1 MKNVIILLI
10 FLSSFSVYCKGIKMI
25 DITDS
30 ISTVQVEQSMKNISK
45 QFKTNEMMIYL
56 SGIDTVLM
64 NSIDST
70 LLKDNYAMFQYS
82 IFCTDKNKNTWISI
96 FVGSKLFSQKQIEGF
111 NPFKKFN
118 IKKTFYKV
126 KEFEPFGTNEYV
138 LIAPDTNNNI
148 CIYYKQCYLT
158 YLAEYNSRQV
168 VYKNDKMLIK
178 HNDSISNQLNSERE
192 LFFKLF
198 KRMINTEVLRKQ
210 LHQDKV
216 IWKEVEDNK

>member
-1 MKNVIILLI
+1 
-10 FLSSFSVYCKGIKMI
+10 MI

-30 ISTVQVEQSMKNISK
+30 LSTVQVEQSMKSISK

-96 FVGSKLFSQKQIEGF
+96 FVGSKLFLQKQIEGF

-118 IKKTFYKV
+118 IPNTFYKV

-138 LIAPDTNNNI
+138 LLDWFEEMETVLYYNKTFITYVEELKINQVIVKNYFDDTI
-148 CIYYKQCYLT
+148 DEETKLI
-158 YLAEYNSRQV
+158 R
-168 VYKNDKMLIK
+168 KNFFKVFKRLIK
-178 HNDSISNQLNSERE
+178 E
-192 LFFKLF
+192 
-198 KRMINTEVLRKQ
+198 EVLRKQ

>member
-1 MKNVIILLI
+1 MKKVIILLI

-25 DITDS
+25 WITDS
-30 ISTVQVEQSMKNISK
+30 ISTVQVEQSIKNISK
-45 QFKTNEMMIYL
+45 QFKTNEMMIYFFA
-56 SGIDTVLM
+56 IDTVLM

-82 IFCTDKNKNTWISI
+82 IVCTEKNKNTWISI

-126 KEFEPFGTNEYV
+126 KEFEPFGTNKFVHLDLFDEMETVLYYNKTFITYV
-138 LIAPDTNNNI
+138 EELKINQVMIKNYFDDTIDEETKLI
-148 CIYYKQCYLT
+148 
-158 YLAEYNSRQV
+158 R
-168 VYKNDKMLIK
+168 KNFFKEFKRLIK
-178 HNDSISNQLNSERE
+178 E
-192 LFFKLF
+192 
-198 KRMINTEVLRKQ
+198 EVLRKQ

>member
-1 MKNVIILLI
+1 ML
-10 FLSSFSVYCKGIKMI
+10 
-25 DITDS
+25 
-30 ISTVQVEQSMKNISK
+30 
-45 QFKTNEMMIYL
+45 
-56 SGIDTVLM
+56 
-64 NSIDST
+64 
-70 LLKDNYAMFQYS
+70 
-82 IFCTDKNKNTWISI
+82 
-96 FVGSKLFSQKQIEGF
+96 KLFLQKQIEGF